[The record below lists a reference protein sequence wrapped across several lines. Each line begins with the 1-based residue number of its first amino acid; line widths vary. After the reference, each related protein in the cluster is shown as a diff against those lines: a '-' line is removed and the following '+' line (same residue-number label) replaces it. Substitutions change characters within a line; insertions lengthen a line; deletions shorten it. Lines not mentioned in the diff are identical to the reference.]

1 MRIGVAAAG
10 YGDGYPRHAPAGTP
24 VRVNG
29 AAAQVV
35 GRVSM
40 DLMTIDLRGLP
51 DARAGDPVVLWGA
64 GLLIES
70 VSEASGYI
78 AYELSCPV
86 TRSVQFVDGYE
97 RPLWLRPSRWR
108 HLRPKCDPAS
118 NMMQPCRSLTPL
130 NKL

>member
-40 DLMTIDLRGLP
+40 DLMTIDLRGHP
-51 DARAGDPVVLWGA
+51 DARAGDPVVLWGV
-64 GLLIES
+64 GLPIES
-70 VSEASGYI
+70 VRSEEHTS
-78 AYELSCPV
+78 ELQYLMRISYAVFC
-86 TRSVQFVDGYE
+86 F
-97 RPLWLRPSRWR
+97 
-108 HLRPKCDPAS
+108 KKKK
-118 NMMQPCRSLTPL
+118 NMIP
-130 NKL
+130 